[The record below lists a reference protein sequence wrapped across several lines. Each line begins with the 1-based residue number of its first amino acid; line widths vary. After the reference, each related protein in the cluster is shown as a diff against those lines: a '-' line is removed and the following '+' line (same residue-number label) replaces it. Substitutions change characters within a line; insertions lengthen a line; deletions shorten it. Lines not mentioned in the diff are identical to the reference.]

1 MKKIALVVLIVL
13 IISGCTKMNKAQ
25 TGATGGAAG
34 GALIGQAIGHNT
46 EATLIGGRSAPCLD
60 I

>member
-46 EATLIGGRSAPCLD
+46 EATLIGATAWR
-60 I
+60 